1 MMKSDFWRSAALVA
15 ALILSGCSHSTKNN
29 DDTRPQAWLEP
40 GQRVYLPA
48 PRITPTVNSQQ
59 LLTGTFKG
67 KTQSLLVMLNA
78 DDKKITLAGLSS
90 VGIRLFLVTYD
101 EKGLHTEQSIVV
113 PQLPPA
119 GQVLADVML
128 SYWPLDVWQKQLPDG
143 WSLNDIGD
151 KRELRDADGKL
162 VTEITYEKQNGNRVP
177 HSIAQHVFKYNIT
190 IQYLGG

>member
-1 MMKSDFWRSAALVA
+1 MTILVQESRAAGFILSSLGNLSMDSVTLVA
-15 ALILSGCSHSTKNN
+15 GPAL
-29 DDTRPQAWLEP
+29 
-40 GQRVYLPA
+40 
-48 PRITPTVNSQQ
+48 
-59 LLTGTFKG
+59 
-67 KTQSLLVMLNA
+67 
-78 DDKKITLAGLSS
+78 
-90 VGIRLFLVTYD
+90 
-101 EKGLHTEQSIVV
+101 
-113 PQLPPA
+113 PA